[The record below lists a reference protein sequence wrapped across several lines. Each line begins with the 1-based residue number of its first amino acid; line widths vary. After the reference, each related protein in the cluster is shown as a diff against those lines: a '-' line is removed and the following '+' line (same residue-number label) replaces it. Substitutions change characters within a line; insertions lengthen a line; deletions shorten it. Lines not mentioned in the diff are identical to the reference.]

1 MKMNSKDKLTEA
13 TMKVLNKSNTKKAQM
28 RKLEGVQDER
38 LQSSIKWLKDS
49 ARSNGPSV
57 YIAILELNYDLIAV
71 GNSRDECKDN
81 LIKAFT
87 KWAEEHPDAG
97 SVENW
102 VSNIAGEDFS
112 DYDFD
117 VFRFISEYYG
127 LSMGRVDGFGVREW
141 LED

>member
-13 TMKVLNKSNTKKAQM
+13 TMNSLKAPIT
-28 RKLEGVQDER
+28 EG
-38 LQSSIKWLKDS
+38 

-71 GNSRDECKDN
+71 GNSKDECKDN
-81 LIKAFT
+81 LVKAFT

-97 SVENW
+97 SVEAW
-102 VSNIAGEDFS
+102 VNNIAGEDFS

-117 VFRFISEYYG
+117 TFRFLSEYYG
-127 LSMGRVDGFGVREW
+127 FSMGRVDGFGVREW
-141 LED
+141 LSD

>member
-13 TMKVLNKSNTKKAQM
+13 TMNSLKAPITEA
-28 RKLEGVQDER
+28 K
-38 LQSSIKWLKDS
+38 
-49 ARSNGPSV
+49 SNGPSV

-81 LIKAFT
+81 LVKAFT

-97 SVENW
+97 SAENW